1 MCSATLVW
9 YQGNFLLA
17 LSKYQLYCVE
27 VGQWR
32 YDSIRKRGCRCEL
45 EKDKYSV
52 GKERLVKIFR
62 TNWLILLQWRKFQYD
77 RIHIRGGQQCMS
89 TGFYSIPLPT
99 FLGFETR
106 LHNKLNMPQN
116 YLKRCESATTYK
128 ISIKLSFKSKYY
140 NLQQYISVQEPVS
153 RNTRIWNDSS
163 LYFEWYLQK
172 TYGRNA

>member
-1 MCSATLVW
+1 MHIRC
-9 YQGNFLLA
+9 NFSSLDPIINFTASSLT
-17 LSKYQLYCVE
+17 KGGENRFEGGGVE
-27 VGQWR
+27 VIWR
-32 YDSIRKRGCRCEL
+32 RAGMLLRKKAHRDFPRQLWQLAIFSCNSGIPYKFLYDNIC
-45 EKDKYSV
+45 
-52 GKERLVKIFR
+52 
-62 TNWLILLQWRKFQYD
+62 T
-77 RIHIRGGQQCMS
+77 HGGQRCGWSAFQC
-89 TGFYSIPLPT
+89 IPLPT

-140 NLQQYISVQEPVS
+140 NLQQYISFQEPVS